1 MAIILASSSPQRR
14 KILEELGVKFTV
26 VPAHVDEHHAGFL
39 RPHAVVKSIAKRKAE
54 AVAKKYPNEWVIGCD
69 TIVLLSDGRISV
81 KPKDCDDARSILK
94 TYQNSHCDV
103 YSGLALVHRNSKR
116 SFVDFERTRIFF
128 KDFSDQSLEE
138 YLDTGEWKGRSG
150 AMTIEGKGHW
160 TRKMEGEY
168 WNVVGLPVDLLKKH
182 LKTLHLV

>member
-14 KILEELGVKFTV
+14 KILEELGVKFSV
-26 VPAHVDEHHAGFL
+26 IPARVNEHHAGFQ

-54 AVAKKYPNEWVIGCD
+54 AVAKKHPNDWVIGCD
-69 TIVLLSDGRISV
+69 TIVLLKGGLISV
-81 KPKDCDDARSILK
+81 KPKDRNDAREILK
-94 TYQNSHCDV
+94 SYQNSHCDV
-103 YSGLALVHRNSKR
+103 YSGLALIHRNSGR
-116 SFVDFERTRIFF
+116 NYVGFERTRIFF
-128 KDFSDQSLEE
+128 RDFSDQSLEE
-138 YLDTGEWKGRSG
+138 YLDTGDWKGRSG